1 MLPRAGWGTV
11 LVPCAAVLWPAVAAA
26 QAAAAEGVADRPL
39 VLLVA
44 LAAMALLPF
53 VLMMV
58 TSFVKLAVVL
68 SIVRSA
74 IGTPNIPPTAVIT
87 GLAIILT
94 VYVMAPVGAEIY
106 AQAKP
111 VVDQSKGKPFLSP
124 STVDLAVRAA
134 EKAKEPIR
142 RFLLKHSQEKDR
154 TMLLEIAR
162 RMRPPA
168 EQPQVR
174 GEDFL
179 VVVPAFVLS
188 ELKAAFQIGF
198 ILFVPFL
205 VIDMVVS
212 NILMALGM
220 HMLSP
225 TTVALPF
232 KLLLF
237 VLVDGWHLVTR
248 GLVLGY
254 GG

>member
-1 MLPRAGWGTV
+1 MRFPWVVSLVWSGGGLGIAGLAWAE
-11 LVPCAAVLWPAVAAA
+11 P
-26 QAAAAEGVADRPL
+26 AAAAGSVADRPL

-58 TSFVKLAVVL
+58 TSFVKVAVVL

-74 IGTPNIPPTAVIT
+74 LGTPSMPPTAVIT

-94 VYVMAPVGAEIY
+94 VYVMAPVGAEVY
-106 AQAKP
+106 REAKP
-111 VVDQSKGKPFLSP
+111 VVEASRGKPLLSGA
-124 STVDLAVRAA
+124 TVDLAVQAA
-134 EKAKEPIR
+134 DRAKEPIR
-142 RFLLKHSQEKDR
+142 NFLLRHSHEKDR
-154 TMLLEIAR
+154 AMLLEIAR
-162 RMRPPA
+162 GFRPA
-168 EQPQVR
+168 GERAQVTER
-174 GEDFL
+174 DFL
-179 VVVPAFVLS
+179 VVVPAFVIS
-188 ELKAAFQIGF
+188 ELKEAFQIGF

-205 VIDMVVS
+205 VVDMVVS
-212 NILMALGM
+212 NILLALGM

-237 VLVDGWHLVTR
+237 VLVDGWHLITR